1 MFDMYVLVICDLKSS
16 FLIASKIQSIDVV
29 SAVYS
34 LYGVY
39 NLLVKISAPSCKDLE
54 YAYHKIRHIKGIG
67 STLSLIGQTPRQ
79 KLPNIRKGL
88 NINPYSWMNITIT
101 NLTSNK

>member
-16 FLIASKIQSIDVV
+16 FLIASKIQSIEEVSDVY
-29 SAVYS
+29 A

-54 YAYHKIRHIKGIG
+54 YAYHKIRHMEGIG
-67 STLSLIGQTPRQ
+67 STLCLIGQSPRQ
-79 KLPNIRKGL
+79 KLPNIGKA
-88 NINPYSWMNITIT
+88 
-101 NLTSNK
+101 